1 VEIKFKNPKLAVA
14 ALKAVLTHASEDAT
28 RPHIHGVYFDLHPA
42 SLDIV
47 ATDGD
52 CLALYRFLSAEYES
66 DHFVGGVTVPLAS
79 CLAATKSKPGKSF
92 SIETGPSGCRLTN
105 GDVSIVFTPVDV
117 QFPPYGQILPNQLED
132 TIPLLAASYLARA
145 ANAFQSVGK
154 ARGKKGGVP
163 VCVRGSGNLS
173 PYVIAS
179 EEVPEMLIVVIP
191 IRTRRLESAPGDLRS
206 NTSRLPFSSAE

>member
-14 ALKAVLTHASEDAT
+14 ALKAVSTHASEDAT
-28 RPHIHGVYFDLHPA
+28 RPHIQGVYFDLHPD

-92 SIETGPSGCRLTN
+92 SIETGPSGCRLAN
-105 GDVSIVFTPVDV
+105 GDVSIVFTPVDGSSRPTGKYCPINLMIPSR
-117 QFPPYGQILPNQLED
+117 FWPLATWPGQ
-132 TIPLLAASYLARA
+132 
-145 ANAFQSVGK
+145 
-154 ARGKKGGVP
+154 
-163 VCVRGSGNLS
+163 
-173 PYVIAS
+173 
-179 EEVPEMLIVVIP
+179 
-191 IRTRRLESAPGDLRS
+191 RTRS
-206 NTSRLPFSSAE
+206 SR